1 MMSDGPVLGSRRGMS
16 LRERVR
22 ARDSYGLLLVL
33 IVVSLV
39 MSAASFGRL
48 GNLAWVLALG
58 VTLLFALHTSGAS
71 RRAQFAVAVVIAL
84 AAVVTAPY
92 EAGSQAGR
100 VVVSGA
106 TLVLALAVISV
117 IARRVATYRT
127 VTAQTIGAAVCVYL
141 LLGISFSSA
150 YGLVGAIDAG
160 PAFAGADVGRGGDGT
175 DLELVYF
182 SFVTLTTVGY
192 GDFTPVTDVMRMLAI
207 IEAFTGQLYLVT
219 VLALVVGNIGRERRR
234 ARPSATVDD
243 DVDDPAQ
250 E

>member
-1 MMSDGPVLGSRRGMS
+1 MTDAPFLGSRRGMS
-16 LRERVR
+16 LRERFR

-39 MSAASFGRL
+39 MSAASFGRI
-48 GNLAWVLALG
+48 GNVAWVLALG
-58 VTLLFALHTSGAS
+58 VTLLFALYTSGVPPRVQLSA
-71 RRAQFAVAVVIAL
+71 AVVVVL
-84 AAVVTAPY
+84 AAVLTAPY
-92 EAGSQAGR
+92 EAGSEAGR
-100 VVVSGA
+100 AVVTGA
-106 TLVLALAVISV
+106 TLGLALAVISV
-117 IARRVATYRT
+117 IARRVSTYPT

-141 LLGISFSSA
+141 LIGITFSSA
-150 YGLVGAIDAG
+150 YGLIGAIDAG
-160 PAFAGADVGRGGDGT
+160 PSLIGADVGRGGDGT

-182 SFVTLTTVGY
+182 SFITLATVGY
-192 GDFTPVTDVMRMLAI
+192 GDFTPATDVMRMLAV

-234 ARPSATVDD
+234 ARPSLAVDD

>member
-1 MMSDGPVLGSRRGMS
+1 MNDGPALGSRRGMS

-48 GNLAWVLALG
+48 GNVAWVLALG

-71 RRAQFAVAVVIAL
+71 RRAQLGAATVIVAVAAL
-84 AAVVTAPY
+84 TVPY
-92 EAGSQAGR
+92 EAGSQVGR
-100 VVVSGA
+100 VVVTGA
-106 TLVLALAVISV
+106 TLGLALAVISV
-117 IARRVATYRT
+117 IARRVATYPT
-127 VTAQTIGAAVCVYL
+127 VTAHTIGAAVCVYL
-141 LLGISFSSA
+141 LLGITFSSA

-160 PAFAGADVGRGGDGT
+160 PAFAGVDVGRGGDGT

-192 GDFTPVTDVMRMLAI
+192 GDLTPTTDVMRMLAI

-234 ARPSATVDD
+234 VRPPAAVDD
-243 DVDDPAQ
+243 DVDEPAQ